1 MGELL
6 KATLQEVSSDTN
18 QTTIGDPV
26 PVQFNPASLKLKLT
40 NQTDGGRS
48 RGRQRRQHSGSSST
62 VLSMDLIFDTADEG
76 TDAAPVSVRSKTS
89 IVEKYVLP
97 KDDGSETPPRLQFQW
112 DQLIIAG
119 VVESVDIDFEHFAA
133 TGAPLRAKVSLSIK
147 EQEPKYTFVES
158 ARGPAARDSNNAQ
171 APGND
176 TAGGTSPGSGTNDNN
191 SNNSKNSD
199 RSDPAMEGE
208 TAPDFLARHG
218 LDPAAWR
225 GLDVDLSASLSLQ
238 AGIEVGF
245 SAGLSASAGIGVSVG
260 VQAKAG
266 VSLEAALGVNASAVF
281 AQSASASENPSSTKS
296 TVGKKVNGD
305 SAGLALSASGGVQS
319 AMEILKINE
328 TQHAVAQ
335 TQSAFGV
342 STGVNTPAARNPDS
356 SGQLSAVIR
365 QPLQTSSM
373 SRVTGGITGD
383 AMAETETARQN
394 PDSRIHPIADPRS
407 VSYGHGVPLQ
417 PLYAAALTQTE
428 MILCANDTNAQ
439 IGPKFRKQKTTAPWV
454 ALPQRDKTRALG
466 DQAEL
471 KRRRKPCDYLY
482 HPCKC
487 D

>member
-62 VLSMDLIFDTADEG
+62 VLSMDLIFDSADEG

-119 VVESVDIDFEHFAA
+119 IVESVDIDFEHFAA
-133 TGAPLRAKVSLSIK
+133 NGAPLRAKVSLSIK

-176 TAGGTSPGSGTNDNN
+176 TAGGTSPGSGTNENN
-191 SNNSKNSD
+191 SNDNSD

-208 TAPDFLARHG
+208 TAADFLARHG

-225 GLDVDLSASLSLQ
+225 GLDVDLSAGVSLQ
-238 AGIEVGF
+238 AGVEVGF

-260 VQAKAG
+260 VQAGAG
-266 VSLEAALGVNASAVF
+266 VSLEAALGVNTSAVF
-281 AQSASASENPSSTKS
+281 SQSASASAKRSSKKS
-296 TVGKKVNGD
+296 PAGKKVNGD
-305 SAGLALSASGGVQS
+305 SAGLALSASGGIQS
-319 AMEILKINE
+319 AMETLKINE
-328 TQHAVAQ
+328 TQNAVAQ

-342 STGVNTPAARNPDS
+342 STGANTPAAMNPAS
-356 SGQLSAVIR
+356 SGQLSAVKR
-365 QPLQTSSM
+365 QPLQTSNM
-373 SRVTGGITGD
+373 SRVTGGIEGD
-383 AMAETETARQN
+383 AVVETDTAAQN

-407 VSYGHGVPLQ
+407 VSYGYGVPLQ

-428 MILCANDTNAQ
+428 IILCANDTNAQ
-439 IGPKFRKQKTTAPWV
+439 IGPQFRKQKTTAPWV

-466 DQAEL
+466 VQAEL